1 MLISAGGYCHLDVE
15 FDALNYSAYHIILKY
30 QFVPFPV
37 FPLEFEMS
45 PIS

>member
-1 MLISAGGYCHLDVE
+1 MLISAGSYCHLDVV
-15 FDALNYSAYHIILKY
+15 FDALNYTAYNIILKY
-30 QFVPFPV
+30 QFFPIPV